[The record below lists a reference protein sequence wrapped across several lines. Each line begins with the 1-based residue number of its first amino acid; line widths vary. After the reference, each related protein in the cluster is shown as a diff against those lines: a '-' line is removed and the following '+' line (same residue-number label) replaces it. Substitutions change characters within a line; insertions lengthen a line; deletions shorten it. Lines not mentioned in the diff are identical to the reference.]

1 MPKSLLEYADWLDE
15 RDLLWP
21 APPDPVPVKATPF
34 LEPMPRIRAVTWSV
48 YGTLLL
54 IADGKLEPIIPEQI
68 RMEVALEKT
77 IHEFNMWNSMS
88 RKAGAPWEYLLH
100 QYKTLVEEQKLVG
113 SGGASVHRGES
124 PEVDLG
130 RVWRSLIER
139 LLQKEY
145 TWDIDQ
151 FGKIGDFSEKV
162 AYFFQSS
169 LQGVQAAPNAVRA
182 LLRVR
187 KVGCLQGL
195 IADGQCY
202 TLVQLLR
209 GLWAQ
214 GKTPSLSKLFSPGC
228 VALSYEIGVRQP
240 AISLFEACL
249 DNLKDQGVS
258 PEQVLH
264 VSSRLK
270 DELGPAK
277 KLGMHTALYA
287 GHKGSLQAS
296 AAEVNDPALRPDRI
310 LTDLRQIRQI
320 VTNDEVG
327 EEE

>member
-1 MPKSLLEYADWLDE
+1 MPKNLLEYADWLEE
-15 RDLLWP
+15 RNLLWP
-21 APPDPVPVKATPF
+21 AAPEPEPVKATPF
-34 LEPMPRIRAVTWSV
+34 LEPMPRIRAVTWNV

-54 IADGKLEPIIPEQI
+54 IADGKLQPIVSDPM

-77 IHEFNMWNSMS
+77 IHEFNMWNSMT

-100 QYKTLVEEQKLVG
+100 QFKTLVEEQQLVG
-113 SGGASVHRGES
+113 TGGAIHRGEV

-130 RVWRSLIER
+130 RIWRTLIER
-139 LLQKEY
+139 LLHKEY
-145 TWDIDQ
+145 TWDSGQ
-151 FGKIGDFSEKV
+151 FGDLDEFSEKV
-162 AYFFQSS
+162 AYFYQSC
-169 LQGVQAAPNAVRA
+169 LQGVQAAPNAVKA

-195 IADGQCY
+195 IADGQCF

-214 GKTPSLSKLFSPGC
+214 GKTPTLSQLFTSGC
-228 VALSYEIGVRQP
+228 VSLSYEIGARQP
-240 AISLFEACL
+240 APSLFEACL
-249 DNLKDQGVS
+249 ESFEEKGVN
-258 PEQVLH
+258 PGEVLH
-264 VSSRLK
+264 VGSRLRE
-270 DELGPAK
+270 ELAPAK

-320 VTNDEVG
+320 VTNDEAG
-327 EEE
+327 D

>member
-1 MPKSLLEYADWLDE
+1 MTKSLLEYADWLDE

-21 APPDPVPVKATPF
+21 APPEAVPVKATPF
-34 LEPMPRIRAVTWSV
+34 LDPMPRIRAVTWSV

-54 IADGKLEPIIPEQI
+54 IADGKLQPIVAEPI

-77 IHEFNMWNSMS
+77 ISEFNMWNSMT
-88 RKAGAPWEYLLH
+88 RKGGAPWEYLLH
-100 QYKTLVEEQKLVG
+100 QFKTLVEEQQLVG
-113 SGGASVHRGES
+113 TGGGIHRGES

-130 RVWRSLIER
+130 RIWGKLIER
-139 LLQKEY
+139 LQQKEY
-145 TWDIDQ
+145 TWDFDQ
-151 FGKIGDFSEKV
+151 YGGLEDFSEKV
-162 AYFFQSS
+162 AYFYQSC
-169 LQGVQAAPNAVRA
+169 LQGVQAAPNAVKA
-182 LLRVR
+182 LMRVR

-195 IADGQCY
+195 IADGQCF

-214 GKTPSLSKLFSPGC
+214 GKTPSLSQLFTSGC
-228 VALSYEIGVRQP
+228 VSLSYEIGARQP
-240 AISLFEACL
+240 ATSLFEACL
-249 DNLKDQGVS
+249 ESLEDKGVG
-258 PEQVLH
+258 PGEVLH
-264 VSSRLK
+264 VGSRLRE
-270 DELGPAK
+270 ELAPAK

-320 VTNDEVG
+320 VTNDEAG